1 MMEGF
6 MENNN
11 YIVLNTDKELKIL
24 MSPIRQKIIKIMSRE
39 GKPVTSKYIADKL
52 NISPSSS
59 QHHIKQLQQV
69 GIIEFDHNEVINGIT
84 ARFLKLTEK
93 TVSIGQ
99 GINDDL
105 TSERDVLARSILNK
119 TYDGYKELINEK
131 RQLLAEE
138 YKRGNKLVD
147 QLTGVVHLSTEEA
160 NELFDII
167 DNFIKKHSRAS
178 DNSHPYEYA
187 LIAYRADLNDSK
199 EMD

>member
-1 MMEGF
+1 

-11 YIVLNTDKELKIL
+11 YIVLSTDKELKIL

-52 NISPSSS
+52 DISPSSS
-59 QHHIKQLQQV
+59 QHHIKQLQQI

-84 ARFLKLTEK
+84 ARYLRLTEK

-99 GINDDL
+99 DINDDL

>member
-1 MMEGF
+1 

-119 TYDGYKELINEK
+119 TYDGYKEPINEK

>member
-1 MMEGF
+1 

-24 MSPIRQKIIKIMSRE
+24 MSPMRQKIIKMMSRE

-59 QHHIKQLQQV
+59 QHHIKQLQQI

-84 ARFLKLTEK
+84 ARYLRLTEK

-119 TYDGYKELINEK
+119 TYNGYKELINGK

-138 YKRGNKLVD
+138 YRKGNKLAD
-147 QLTGVVHLSTEEA
+147 QLTGVAHLSTEEA

-167 DNFIKKHSRAS
+167 DNFIKKHSKAS

-199 EMD
+199 EVD

>member
-1 MMEGF
+1 MEGF

-11 YIVLNTDKELKIL
+11 YIVLSTDKELKVL

-59 QHHIKQLQQV
+59 QHHVKQLQQI

-84 ARFLKLTEK
+84 ARYLRLTEK

-99 GINDDL
+99 DINDDL
-105 TSERDVLARSILNK
+105 TSERDVLARSVLNK

-138 YKRGNKLVD
+138 YRKGNKFAD

>member
-1 MMEGF
+1 

-11 YIVLNTDKELKIL
+11 YIVLSTDKELKIL
-24 MSPIRQKIIKIMSRE
+24 ISPIRQKIIKIMSRE

-52 NISPSSS
+52 DISPSSS
-59 QHHIKQLQQV
+59 QHHIKQLQQI

-84 ARFLKLTEK
+84 ARYLRLTEK

-99 GINDDL
+99 DINDDL

-119 TYDGYKELINEK
+119 TYGGYKELINEK

-138 YKRGNKLVD
+138 YRKGNKLVD

-167 DNFIKKHSRAS
+167 DNFIKKHSKAS

>member
-1 MMEGF
+1 MEGF

-11 YIVLNTDKELKIL
+11 YIVLSTDKELKIL

-52 NISPSSS
+52 DISPSSS
-59 QHHIKQLQQV
+59 QHHIKQLQQI

-84 ARFLKLTEK
+84 ARYLRLTEK

-99 GINDDL
+99 DINDDL

>member
-1 MMEGF
+1 

>member
-1 MMEGF
+1 MEGF

-11 YIVLNTDKELKIL
+11 YIVLSTDKELKIL

-59 QHHIKQLQQV
+59 QHHIKQLQQI

-84 ARFLKLTEK
+84 ARYLKLTEK

-99 GINDDL
+99 DRNDDL
-105 TSERDVLARSILNK
+105 ASERDVLARSILSK

-138 YKRGNKLVD
+138 YRKGNKFAD
-147 QLTGVVHLSTEEA
+147 QLTGVVHLSSEEA

-167 DNFIKKHSRAS
+167 DNFIKKHSKAS
-178 DNSHPYEYA
+178 ENSHPYEYA
-187 LIAYRADLNDSK
+187 LIAYRADLNGNK